1 MAKNR
6 NNMNVAEYLADL
18 IENSPKSQRE
28 IAEEIGFKRTNVL
41 SMIKSGETRLPI
53 DKIKPTALAL
63 GENPT
68 RLLIRVL
75 KEYAP
80 DLIDVVESITG
91 QTPLTPNEI
100 NIVKTIRSVTMEDP
114 SFYGDTRDKFV
125 DVIKEMESETIKH
138 RAELQK
144 NKEESA
150 FRSQK

>member
-1 MAKNR
+1 
-6 NNMNVAEYLADL
+6 
-18 IENSPKSQRE
+18 
-28 IAEEIGFKRTNVL
+28 
-41 SMIKSGETRLPI
+41 I

>member
-28 IAEEIGFKRTNVL
+28 IAEEIGFKRPNVL